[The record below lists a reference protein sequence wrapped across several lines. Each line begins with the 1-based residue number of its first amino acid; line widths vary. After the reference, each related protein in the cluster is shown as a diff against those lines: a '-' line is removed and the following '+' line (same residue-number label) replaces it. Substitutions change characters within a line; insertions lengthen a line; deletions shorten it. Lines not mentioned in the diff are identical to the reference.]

1 MLIAHNPPAQA
12 ATLPNGMRVATEA
25 APTQTATIGV
35 WIDAGSRYETA
46 ASLAPRFLGHMAQGP
61 DAHDRELGDEN
72 MGAHLNA
79 YTSREQTTYYA
90 KVFKKDVAKAVDVLS
105 DILQNSSLEP
115 AHVERERGVILR
127 EMEEVEKEVEE
138 VLFDH
143 LHATAFQQTGLGRT
157 ILGSAENV
165 RTIRRRTSPS
175 TSRPTTP
182 RRAWCSRARARW
194 TTTSW

>member
-1 MLIAHNPPAQA
+1 
-12 ATLPNGMRVATEA
+12 
-25 APTQTATIGV
+25 
-35 WIDAGSRYETA
+35 
-46 ASLAPRFLGHMAQGP
+46 
-61 DAHDRELGDEN
+61 

-105 DILQNSSLEP
+105 DILQNSCSSP
-115 AHVERERGVILR
+115 RTWSASAGVILR

-138 VLFDH
+138 VL
-143 LHATAFQQTGLGRT
+143 LITHATAFQQTGSGGPSSVPPRT
-157 ILGSAENV
+157 SGPSPG
-165 RTIRRRTSPS
+165 RTSPS

-182 RRAWCSRARARW
+182 RCAWCSWGRAW